1 MFTIISSIILSVNHL
16 SVVKITRSQYSGV
29 WTESLDSLFCQKTKQ
44 TQHNY
49 VNIQLIWL

>member
-1 MFTIISSIILSVNHL
+1 MFTIISSIILSTNHL
-16 SVVKITRSQYSGV
+16 SIKNAKSQYSGV

-44 TQHNY
+44 TQHKY